1 MPSTTDL
8 QLLIPI
14 AEQTLARS
22 ALRRLL
28 NSTTADKG
36 RLLFLVGPAGCGK
49 SALLAESFRELPS
62 SQVPPRK
69 LSATNDASDRSDLS
83 RNALASGSRAANTSE
98 PGASALR
105 LMVSPGGILSLTASE
120 FAAQLA
126 EASSTQQVPNF
137 QERFRSVSVLVCED
151 IQALER
157 RPETQRQLL
166 ATIEELLAHGS
177 DVIVTSTRLPG
188 QLESFPAKLVSR
200 VRGGTVI
207 AIKPPGSESRTVLLQ
222 LFCRLRHMSIS
233 RDALALLA
241 ETLDVSPRELAGV
254 TTQLSE
260 LRRSLK
266 RADAEAFLRD
276 KLPTKVVTPL
286 TVTRAVA
293 REFGVTLP
301 ALRSS
306 RRSQAL
312 VLPRQCAMWLSRKLC
327 HVSYPELG
335 TFFERQHSSVIH
347 AVRKLEARLDKEPA
361 LRQRLAR
368 LEGLC
373 R

>member
-1 MPSTTDL
+1 MSSTTDL
-8 QLLIPI
+8 QPLIPI
-14 AEQTLARS
+14 AEQRLARS

-28 NSTTADKG
+28 SQTADGKG
-36 RLLFLVGPAGCGK
+36 RLLSLVGPAGSGK

-62 SQVPPRK
+62 SQVPP
-69 LSATNDASDRSDLS
+69 LQ
-83 RNALASGSRAANTSE
+83 
-98 PGASALR
+98 
-105 LMVSPGGILSLTASE
+105 LTAAE

-126 EASSTQQVPNF
+126 EASSNQQVPNF

-151 IQALER
+151 IQAIEG

-166 ATIEELLAHGS
+166 AAIDDLLAHGS

-200 VRGGTVI
+200 LRGGTVI
-207 AIKPPGSESRTVLLQ
+207 AIKLPGPESRTILLQ
-222 LFCRLRHMSIS
+222 LFCRLCHLSIS

-241 ETLDVSPRELAGV
+241 DSLEVSPRELIGV
-254 TTQLSE
+254 VIQLSE

-266 RADAEAFLRD
+266 RADAETFLRD
-276 KLPTKVVTPL
+276 KQPIKLVTPL
-286 TVTRAVA
+286 TVARAVA
-293 REFGVTLP
+293 REFGITLP

-368 LEGLC
+368 LEGVC

>member
-1 MPSTTDL
+1 MSPTTDL
-8 QLLIPI
+8 QPLIPI
-14 AEQTLARS
+14 AEQRLARA

-36 RLLFLVGPAGCGK
+36 RLLYLFGPAGSGK

-62 SQVPPRK
+62 SQVPP
-69 LSATNDASDRSDLS
+69 LQ
-83 RNALASGSRAANTSE
+83 
-98 PGASALR
+98 
-105 LMVSPGGILSLTASE
+105 LTAAE

-126 EASSTQQVPNF
+126 EASSNQRVPDF

-151 IQALER
+151 IQAIEG

-166 ATIEELLAHGS
+166 AAIDDLLAHGS

-200 VRGGTVI
+200 FRGGTVI
-207 AIKPPGSESRTVLLQ
+207 VIKPPGPESRTVLLQ
-222 LFCRLRHMSIS
+222 LFCRQRHMSIS

-241 ETLDVSPRELAGV
+241 ESLDVSPRELAGV
-254 TTQLSE
+254 VTQLSE

-335 TFFERQHSSVIH
+335 NFFERQHSSVIH

-368 LEGLC
+368 LEGVC

>member
-1 MPSTTDL
+1 MPDRQSKILRDLDAASPRDSVSAMPSSTGP
-8 QLLIPI
+8 QPLIPI
-14 AEQTLARS
+14 AEQRLARA

-28 NSTTADKG
+28 SQPSDGKG
-36 RLLFLVGPAGCGK
+36 RLLYLVGPAGSGK

-62 SQVPPRK
+62 SQVPP
-69 LSATNDASDRSDLS
+69 LQ
-83 RNALASGSRAANTSE
+83 
-98 PGASALR
+98 
-105 LMVSPGGILSLTASE
+105 LTATE

-126 EASSTQQVPNF
+126 DASSKQLIPDF
-137 QERFRSVSVLVCED
+137 QDRFRSVSVLVCED
-151 IQALER
+151 IQALKG

-166 ATIEELLAHGS
+166 ASIDDLLARGC

-200 VRGGTVI
+200 LRGGTTI
-207 AIKPPGSESRTVLLQ
+207 SLKLPGPDSRSQLLQ
-222 LFCRLRHMSIS
+222 LFFRLRHTLIS
-233 RDALALLA
+233 REALALLA
-241 ETLDVSPRELAGV
+241 ESLNLSPRELIGV
-254 TTQLSE
+254 VNQLSE

-266 RADAEAFLRD
+266 RSDAEAFLKD
-276 KLPTKVVTPL
+276 HLPTRLVTPL

-327 HVSYPELG
+327 QVSYPELG

-368 LEGLC
+368 LEGVC

>member
-1 MPSTTDL
+1 MSSTTDL
-8 QLLIPI
+8 QPLIPI
-14 AEQTLARS
+14 AEQRLARS

-28 NSTTADKG
+28 SQTTDGKG
-36 RLLFLVGPAGCGK
+36 RLVYLVGPAGSGK

-62 SQVPPRK
+62 SQVPP
-69 LSATNDASDRSDLS
+69 LQ
-83 RNALASGSRAANTSE
+83 
-98 PGASALR
+98 
-105 LMVSPGGILSLTASE
+105 LTAAE

-126 EASSTQQVPNF
+126 EASSNQQVPDF

-151 IQALER
+151 IQAIEG

-166 ATIEELLAHGS
+166 AAIDDLLAHGS

-200 VRGGTVI
+200 LRGGTVI
-207 AIKPPGSESRTVLLQ
+207 GIKPPGPDSRAELLQ
-222 LFCRLRHMSIS
+222 LFCRLHHLSIS
-233 RDALALLA
+233 RDAVALLA
-241 ETLDVSPRELAGV
+241 ESLEVSPRELNGV
-254 TTQLSE
+254 VTQLSE

-276 KLPTKVVTPL
+276 KLPTKLVTPL
-286 TVTRAVA
+286 TVARAVA

-368 LEGLC
+368 LEGVC

>member
-8 QLLIPI
+8 QPLIPI
-14 AEQTLARS
+14 AEQRLARS

-28 NSTTADKG
+28 NPTTDGKG
-36 RLLFLVGPAGCGK
+36 RLLYLVGPAGCGK

-62 SQVPPRK
+62 SQVPPRQ
-69 LSATNDASDRSDLS
+69 
-83 RNALASGSRAANTSE
+83 
-98 PGASALR
+98 
-105 LMVSPGGILSLTASE
+105 LTAAE

-126 EASSTQQVPNF
+126 EASSNQQVPDF

-151 IQALER
+151 IQGIEG

-166 ATIEELLAHGS
+166 AVIDDLLACGR

-188 QLESFPAKLVSR
+188 QLVSFPAKLVSR
-200 VRGGTVI
+200 FRGGTVI
-207 AIKPPGSESRTVLLQ
+207 PLKPPGPESRAELLQ
-222 LFCRLRHMSIS
+222 LFFRLRHLSIS

-241 ETLDVSPRELAGV
+241 ECLEVSPRELIGV
-254 TTQLSE
+254 VTQLSE

-266 RADAEAFLRD
+266 RADAETFLRD
-276 KLPTKVVTPL
+276 KLPIKLVTPL
-286 TVTRAVA
+286 TVARAVA
-293 REFGVTLP
+293 REFGITLP

-312 VLPRQCAMWLSRKLC
+312 VLPRQCAMWLCRKLC
-327 HVSYPELG
+327 HASYPELG

-347 AVRKLEARLDKEPA
+347 AVRKLEARLDKEPT

-368 LEGLC
+368 LEGVC